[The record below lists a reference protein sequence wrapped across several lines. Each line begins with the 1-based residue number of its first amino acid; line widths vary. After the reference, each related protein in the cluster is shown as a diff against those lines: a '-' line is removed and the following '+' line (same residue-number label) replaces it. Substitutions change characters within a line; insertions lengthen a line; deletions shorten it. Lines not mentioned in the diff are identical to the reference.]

1 VSKKR
6 RDTARHYSLH
16 WLSYLLGVP
25 DARIVHLAKTA
36 NTSYFPFPLRR
47 RGKKDREIDKP
58 SDELME
64 LQRTIR
70 ERVLSA
76 IPLSEIAHGCVKDRS
91 AETNAARHI
100 GQPSIASVDIKKCY
114 PSITHRMVFRFF
126 CDQLHLGENL
136 AGILTQLTTWKGH
149 LPTGAPTSD
158 ALANLILS
166 AVDTDIEK
174 IAERLQLHAT
184 RYLDNIDLS
193 GRESANAI
201 EPTIRSIQKLGLA
214 VSRKKVF
221 NAGATKARRVTGLN
235 VDRKSPMLSKAD
247 RNNVRAA
254 CHELI
259 LASERGDS
267 IEKLLKQL
275 RGRIAH
281 VKKTNPQDA
290 RRFRKQLAA
299 AGIVV

>member
-1 VSKKR
+1 MSKKP
-6 RDTARHYSLH
+6 RDTVRRYSLH
-16 WLSYLLGVP
+16 WLSHLLGIP
-25 DARIVHLAKTA
+25 AARILELAKA
-36 NTSYFPFPLRR
+36 SNTSYHPFTQRR
-47 RGKKDREIDKP
+47 RGKKDREIEKP
-58 SDELME
+58 GDELME
-64 LQRTIR
+64 LQRVIR
-70 ERVLSA
+70 ERVLSP
-76 IPLSEIAHGCVKDRS
+76 IPLSDIVHGCVKDRS
-91 AETNAARHI
+91 ANTNAARHL
-100 GQPSIASVDIKKCY
+100 GQPSIASIDIKKCY

-126 CDQLHLGENL
+126 CDHLHLGENL
-136 AGILTQLTTWKGH
+136 AGLLTQLTTWKGH

-166 AVDTDIEK
+166 PVDADVVK

-193 GRESANAI
+193 GRGSAEAI
-201 EPTIRSIQKLGLA
+201 EPTIRSIQKIGLA

-235 VDRKSPMLSKAD
+235 VNGRRPTLQKSD

-254 CHELI
+254 CNELI
-259 LASERGDS
+259 LAFQRGDS
-267 IEKLLKQL
+267 IEKPLKQL

-290 RRFRKQLAA
+290 QRFRKRLAA
-299 AGIVV
+299 AGIKV